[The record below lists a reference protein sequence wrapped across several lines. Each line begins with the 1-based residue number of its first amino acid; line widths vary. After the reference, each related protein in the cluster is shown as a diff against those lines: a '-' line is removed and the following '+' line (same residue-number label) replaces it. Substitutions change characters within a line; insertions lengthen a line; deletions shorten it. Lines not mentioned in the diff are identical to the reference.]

1 MYAAPDDENGFG
13 LHFGA
18 PTVMIRPCA
27 DIRRDGRRASRALSA
42 LHEESF
48 AAQEIAIIGQET
60 DDFNMTPLGVRL
72 GPQDMYPPV
81 TLRSPNSPD
90 GYSYPEYQDQEG
102 NIYSQMVP
110 LNRGTNHEVSEAQ
123 MQRIALNRSS
133 SGRNSKDFSMY
144 ATGFGINY
152 QSLNPSPQYTRMPL
166 HRNNMPEM
174 RMSSL
179 ERRQSSG
186 RTITPPVV
194 PCEPIYAVRIAPQG
208 QTEPIYAQRMAQQ
221 GPPEPNQLQ
230 IIASH
235 GPADSVYTTKIG
247 PPEPMYA
254 QRIGPHGTL
263 VSGFRISQQNLQN
276 IPSSTN
282 SVDNNPEQSDMLKA
296 ASVQNLNTRLSS
308 ASQNSQV
315 TVVDQGPR
323 ETQNEQRNT
332 VSPSSV
338 DNQRNI
344 ADAQSSRIQTNS
356 IGDGP
361 KESDA
366 SSVVRFALNSKY
378 CVSNVISVL
387 ISTKKYSDYF
397 TLVYFADSSYFFLN

>member
-42 LHEESF
+42 LHEESL

-81 TLRSPNSPD
+81 TLRSTNSPD
-90 GYSYPEYQDQEG
+90 SAYPEYQDQEG

-179 ERRQSSG
+179 ERRRSSG
-186 RTITPPVV
+186 RTITPPVL
-194 PCEPIYAVRIAPQG
+194 PGEPIYAVRMAPQG
-208 QTEPIYAQRMAQQ
+208 QTEPIYAQRMIPQA
-221 GPPEPNQLQ
+221 PTEPNQSQ
-230 IIASH
+230 GIGSH
-235 GPADSVYTTKIG
+235 GPAESIYTTKVG

-254 QRIGPHGTL
+254 QRIGPQGIL
-263 VSGFRISQQNLQN
+263 CSGFRISQHNLQN
-276 IPSSTN
+276 TPSSIN
-282 SVDNNPEQSDMLKA
+282 SVDNNSTHSDKLKP
-296 ASVQNLNTRLSS
+296 ASTLSLNSRLSS

-315 TVVDQGPR
+315 TVVDQGAR
-323 ETQNEQRNT
+323 ETQNEQRNI
-332 VSPSSV
+332 VPLSSL
-338 DNQRNI
+338 DSQRNI
-344 ADAQSSRIQTNS
+344 ADAQSSEIKINP
-356 IGDGP
+356 IGDSP

-366 SSVVRFALNSKY
+366 SSVIRFALNSEY
-378 CVSNVISVL
+378 RVSNTTSV
-387 ISTKKYSDYF
+387 YP
-397 TLVYFADSSYFFLN
+397 

>member
-42 LHEESF
+42 LHEESL

-81 TLRSPNSPD
+81 TLRSTNSPD
-90 GYSYPEYQDQEG
+90 NYAYPEYQDQEG

-152 QSLNPSPQYTRMPL
+152 QSLNPSPQYARMPL

-179 ERRQSSG
+179 ERRRSSG

-194 PCEPIYAVRIAPQG
+194 PGEPIYAVRMAPQG
-208 QTEPIYAQRMAQQ
+208 PTEPIYAQRMTPQ
-221 GPPEPNQLQ
+221 GPTEPIQSQ
-230 IIASH
+230 RIGSH
-235 GPADSVYTTKIG
+235 GPVESIYTTKIG

-254 QRIGPHGTL
+254 QRIGPQGTL
-263 VSGFRISQQNLQN
+263 CSGFRISQQNLQN
-276 IPSSTN
+276 IPASSN
-282 SVDNNPEQSDMLKA
+282 SIDNNPVQSDTLKP
-296 ASVQNLNTRLSS
+296 ASAHNLNSRLSS

-315 TVVDQGPR
+315 IVVDQGAR
-323 ETQNEQRNT
+323 DTQNEQRNI
-332 VSPSSV
+332 VHPSSL
-338 DNQRNI
+338 DNQTKI
-344 ADAQSSRIQTNS
+344 AAAQSSGIKTNS

-366 SSVVRFALNSKY
+366 SSVVRFALNSE
-378 CVSNVISVL
+378 L
-387 ISTKKYSDYF
+387 
-397 TLVYFADSSYFFLN
+397 L